1 MTCSY
6 AGIPGIFKGHL
17 PVHVL
22 RQAKHFKAKSYPPS
36 SVSFASQTTTAVGFK
51 AKLEW
56 RSTADTVKRI
66 FLKLQCVTTS

>member
-6 AGIPGIFKGHL
+6 NGIPGIFKGHL

-36 SVSFASQTTTAVGFK
+36 SISFALQTTTVVGLR

-56 RSTADTVKRI
+56 RNTA
-66 FLKLQCVTTS
+66 F